1 MANEF
6 KVKKGLIVDGSGTVV
21 DIQGTAGQLFSVT
34 DSLTGDLFSVS
45 DVSGIPIFN
54 VNSSGLS
61 TFDGDVTFEG
71 DITINGGDITI
82 AKQNDAPTMTLLHD
96 GTNPSTNDL
105 LFKMQFQSDYNGS
118 HQNWGKIELDTNASS
133 VRTNMDFYVKSASGN
148 EQLAL
153 RLEGQPSV
161 TPNAIFEGQISAT
174 AGGINTA
181 ADVNS
186 TGDKGLAIHSGARLG
201 FDESG
206 TRSWSMK
213 AAGGN
218 LNVFS
223 GDTNGGFNV
232 SSLTNGVI
240 TDKVITGST
249 HLTLDTSITSRHLLV
264 KTGSTTHLTIHGN
277 DSSSNFEGHVKIA
290 SSKYLEFAA
299 MGKLIN
305 MDVPGWSTGNQEH
318 NLLYSGWTS
327 NTGDY
332 LSVKV
337 AGNSTSGH
345 GNLIIGDNGLWY
357 GTMDTENT
365 AQAADSATNPN
376 GGSNRFRVDS
386 SGSGTFA
393 GDVDVTDTLKVNQS
407 YQTSNEYVLIGK
419 NTANDGGI
427 VMSSKSGSDSAT
439 NDWQIVNQGTNRDLH
454 FYAYGLAANALILD
468 RETGHATFRGN
479 VDIYTQS
486 GSAEFNI
493 GRNGAERLQIYQDD
507 NNTTL
512 TADNDSDSNGSHEFR
527 LNRTFEGTGANNFV
541 IQKDGTDQVEIDKN
555 ANATFYGDITAIT
568 GDSHSFLTGNTSNL
582 STADTTGFR
591 LHQSSYTDGK
601 YTHRFRKKDMSG
613 GVPLYLDFSS
623 GTANVFANLVRFG
636 RYSGE
641 VHDVE
646 VNGNIKAT
654 FANTTG
660 YQIAGTYIVDSSRNL
675 VNINNATASQLT
687 IDDYI
692 YHAGDPDTYIY
703 FTTDN
708 IKLRA
713 GGDDRLELANTYA
726 KFSNNVSISTSSTPR
741 YQLDLAKLNDASQTD
756 YLALGVNNGPSGGGG
771 TAFGTGLVWK
781 ANYSGYTK
789 RSAGIVQTA
798 EGNYFR
804 SGLAFF
810 TNNQASA
817 SSDWVERMRLN
828 MDGKLTL
835 DPGAGVATDGTVL
848 DVQGSEGQ
856 LFSVTN
862 SLTGDLFSVADV
874 SGVPILSVKDNGYV
888 CIDDNLLLKGAIY
901 HNNNPQASTSIYD
914 SQSFFGFA
922 SPNAMESDIFFYV
935 GGMTRMR
942 VKDDGVELMDELKTH
957 EIIPDSD
964 STRDIGT
971 SSVRYRNIYADTLYG
986 DGSNL
991 SGISTSDSTKL
1002 PLAGGTMSGDI
1013 DLGAAVNASIK
1024 KTAGGANG
1032 NFAAVEVFSSGTADS
1047 GAAIAIQQ
1055 QSNEGDTIIFA
1066 DYEPHVEWGISAE
1079 NNSNEIHFTAGNNT
1093 GSLGTKTFRNNS
1105 GTARTAYKKVVI
1117 DLAGANVSIGN
1128 TLSAAGA
1135 CSFLTNGNGSA
1146 DFNYITGSEGC
1157 KIEANDATVSTFRVD
1172 SDRWRVW
1179 MGGSGN
1185 SQETLTV
1192 TEAGRVGVKK
1202 YNPAYP
1208 LDVTG
1213 TIRATS
1219 DVIAFSDKRVKE
1231 NIKTIDNA
1239 LDKVTK
1245 LRGVN
1250 YNRKDIEDKST
1261 KIGVI
1266 AQEIEKIIPEV
1277 VTTDEEGMKSVSYGN
1292 VVGVLIEAIKELK
1305 SEVEQ
1310 LKKQIK

>member
-34 DSLTGDLFSVS
+34 DSLTEDLFSVS
-45 DVSGIPIFN
+45 DVSGTPIFN

-61 TFDGDVTFEG
+61 TFDGDVSFG
-71 DITINGGDITI
+71 DGD
-82 AKQNDAPTMTLLHD
+82 KLYLGESNDLEIYHD
-96 GTNPSTNDL
+96 GTHSYIDGTTTGDLYVRSTNDDVVI
-105 LFKMQFQSDYNGS
+105 QG
-118 HQNWGKIELDTNASS
+118 
-133 VRTNMDFYVKSASGN
+133 
-148 EQLAL
+148 
-153 RLEGQPSV
+153 
-161 TPNAIFEGQISAT
+161 
-174 AGGINTA
+174 
-181 ADVNS
+181 AD
-186 TGDKGLAIHSGARLG
+186 D
-201 FDESG
+201 
-206 TRSWSMK
+206 
-213 AAGGN
+213 
-218 LNVFS
+218 VF
-223 GDTNGGFNV
+223 
-232 SSLTNGVI
+232 
-240 TDKVITGST
+240 
-249 HLTLDTSITSRHLLV
+249 
-264 KTGSTTHLTIHGN
+264 
-277 DSSSNFEGHVKIA
+277 
-290 SSKYLEFAA
+290 
-299 MGKLIN
+299 
-305 MDVPGWSTGNQEH
+305 
-318 NLLYSGWTS
+318 
-327 NTGDY
+327 
-332 LSVKV
+332 
-337 AGNSTSGH
+337 
-345 GNLIIGDNGLWY
+345 
-357 GTMDTENT
+357 
-365 AQAADSATNPN
+365 
-376 GGSNRFRVDS
+376 
-386 SGSGTFA
+386 
-393 GDVDVTDTLKVNQS
+393 
-407 YQTSNEYVLIGK
+407 
-419 NTANDGGI
+419 
-427 VMSSKSGSDSAT
+427 
-439 NDWQIVNQGTNRDLH
+439 
-454 FYAYGLAANALILD
+454 
-468 RETGHATFRGN
+468 
-479 VDIYTQS
+479 IYTQGGEDAIIATGNAGVTLYYNNASQAATISDGFTVPPTKGVYFDGGAHTYIKETSSDVLKIFVGSS
-486 GSAEFNI
+486 GEHVAFS
-493 GRNGAERLQIYQDD
+493 GG
-507 NNTTL
+507 NTSFSGNV
-512 TADNDSDSNGSHEFR
+512 TANS
-527 LNRTFEGTGANNFV
+527 GT
-541 IQKDGTDQVEIDKN
+541 
-555 ANATFYGDITAIT
+555 
-568 GDSHSFLTGNTSNL
+568 SHSFLTGNTNNL
-582 STADTTGFR
+582 SSADTTGFR
-591 LHQSSYTDGK
+591 LHQSSYTDGR
-601 YTHRFRKKDMSG
+601 YTHRFRKRDESG

-623 GTANVFANLVRFG
+623 GTANVFSNLVRFG
-636 RYSGE
+636 KYSGE

-675 VNINNATASQLT
+675 VNINNGSFGGDVTVTGNFTRSNRLSISGDVNVIGATDLT
-687 IDDYI
+687 IPQTRKLRFDG
-692 YHAGDPDTYIY
+692 AGGHTYISEAADSNLKFY
-703 FTTDN
+703 VAGTEVANFTNDN
-708 IKLRA
+708 INFQK
-713 GGDDRLELANTYA
+713 
-726 KFSNNVSISTSSTPR
+726 NVSINTSTTPR
-741 YQLDLAKLNDASQTD
+741 FQLDLAKLNNASQTD
-756 YLALGVNNGPSGGGG
+756 YLALGVNNGPSAGGG
-771 TAFGTGLVWK
+771 TAYGTGLVWK
-781 ANYSGYTK
+781 ANYTGYTK

-810 TNNQASA
+810 TNNQEST

-835 DPGAGVATDGTVL
+835 DPVAGVATDGTVL

-856 LFSVTN
+856 LFSVNN

-874 SGVPILSVKDNGYV
+874 SGIPILSVKDNGYV
-888 CIDDNLLLKGAIY
+888 CVEDSMLLKGAIY

-914 SQSFFGFA
+914 TQSFFGFKQ
-922 SPNAMESDIFFYV
+922 PNATTSDIFFYV
-935 GGMTRMR
+935 DGMTRME
-942 VKDDGVELMDELKTH
+942 VTEHGVELMDELKTH
-957 EIIPDSD
+957 KIIPDSD
-964 STRDIGT
+964 STHDIGT
-971 SSVRYRNIYADTLYG
+971 NTVRYRNIYADTLYG

-991 SGISTSDSTKL
+991 SGVGGTDNTKL

-1013 DLGAAVNASIK
+1013 NLGAAVNASIQ
-1024 KTAGGANG
+1024 KTAGGGNG
-1032 NFAAVEVFSSGTADS
+1032 NFAAVELFSSGTADS

-1055 QSNEGDTIIFA
+1055 QTNEGDTIIFA

-1079 NNSNEIHFTAGNNT
+1079 NGANEIHFTAGSST

-1105 GTARTAYKKVVI
+1105 GNTRTAYKKVII

-1128 TLSAAGA
+1128 TLSVAGT

-1146 DFNYITGSEGC
+1146 DFNYINGSEGC

-1202 YNPAYP
+1202 SNPAYP

-1219 DVIAFSDKRVKE
+1219 DVIAFSDERVKE

-1277 VTTDEEGMKSVSYGN
+1277 VTTDDEGMKSVSYGN